1 VAGILVTPDG
11 SRAYVA
17 ATNDNYVAVVD
28 LKTLEPSGRISTGNG
43 PDGMDWIAG
52 H

>member
-1 VAGILVTPDG
+1 VPDG

-28 LKTLEPSGRISTGNG
+28 LKTLEMTGHISTGNG
-43 PDGMDWIAG
+43 PDGMDWISTR
-52 H
+52 